1 MIPACLKST
10 GKYFII
16 IYTYIMFNFF
26 RNPADVLGFSKETV
40 VALITN
46 IEGREWHRRESINE
60 GLVAEHPRTS
70 TTDDVECFF
79 SSKKD
84 TIGQNFTTK
93 QVKFG
98 IQKVYSEFIKHL
110 DPDLPFFIIHQA
122 TSVFTKA
129 LYPVSTTSQSP
140 NRKSRESLE
149 ENSRLPLH
157 HRRAT
162 MPVRG
167 TTSVQPKFHY
177 LPLEFPPCQPNPY
190 IYQIILIVDFY
201 L

>member
-129 LYPVSTTSQSP
+129 LYPVSTTNQSP

-157 HRRAT
+157 HRRAMYHASKGNYFSPT
-162 MPVRG
+162 QVSLLTIRIAPLP
-167 TTSVQPKFHY
+167 TQPIH
-177 LPLEFPPCQPNPY
+177 LSDHSNC
-190 IYQIILIVDFY
+190 
-201 L
+201 